1 VSHGDTADGLYREG
15 VERLGHSRIAPYR
28 ARAHLL
34 YGEWLRRERRR
45 TEARAQLQAANEL
58 FAAMGA
64 VAFADR
70 AARELLAAGQR
81 SVREGGQLTLRE
93 AQVAELARDGHSN
106 KEIASRLFISAS
118 TVEYHL
124 HKVYTKLGIVSRNQL
139 YRVLA
144 GGRDLSR
151 QRTVAPPSAALAQQW
166 TR

>member
-1 VSHGDTADGLYREG
+1 V
-15 VERLGHSRIAPYR
+15 R
-28 ARAHLL
+28 A
-34 YGEWLRRERRR
+34 
-45 TEARAQLQAANEL
+45 
-58 FAAMGA
+58 
-64 VAFADR
+64 
-70 AARELLAAGQR
+70 
-81 SVREGGQLTLRE
+81 GGQLTLRE

-151 QRTVAPPSAALAQQW
+151 PRTVAPPSAALAQQW